1 MAHSYLF
8 EAASIQSYIFDSTK
22 LKDIIGASEL
32 LEYLWLENGLLDQV
46 LETLKLS
53 QPIVFSRRTGGAFYA
68 FAEDAKDLDAL
79 QQLWT
84 LSVQQVAP
92 ELRFMEARAE
102 GSHAYEAF
110 QNARK
115 ILEAARS
122 QYQVSLPLTPPLS
135 LVNTHTGKAV
145 LFNPAKKDKQ
155 LDLASQS
162 KRYFAGAGALLKK
175 FDHELTVYDWP
186 FNLAVEDQ
194 DDEGEEETAQ
204 EVEKSKPAKKDPRF
218 PFKGDNRYVAVVHA
232 DGNRLGQLLR
242 ALAEHSKQ
250 HPESFINIFSAY
262 SEAIEKATI
271 SAARQATA
279 VLKPVYERRNIM
291 PMRPIILGGDD
302 ITVIIRAD
310 LALEFTKVFLSA
322 FAEESQKRLSAV
334 AKEHPVQGLPTRLT
348 ACAGIAYIRSNQPL
362 YLAQTLAE
370 KLCKKAKSAS
380 KKIIENN
387 DAKEVPASLAL
398 YRVTSTLSDDMDV
411 LKELTIENNQEK
423 FINTLSV
430 YGLETDKLPDL
441 QHLLALQKMMEQEEW
456 SRGPARQLLGLLE
469 LDLAQAKTRY
479 QRFRDLMKNNKD
491 YKKLLDEFDKTL
503 EALTTSFDKRHPE
516 LPFYGKE
523 NKDGKSEWHSP
534 LGDAISLLSIDNKTF

>member
-1 MAHSYLF
+1 MAYAYLF
-8 EAASIQSYIFDSTK
+8 EAASIQSYLFDSTK

-32 LEYLWLENGLLDQV
+32 LEYLWLDNGLLDQV
-46 LETLKLS
+46 LETLKLK
-53 QPIVFSRRTGGAFYA
+53 QTIVFSRRTGGAFYA
-68 FAEDAKDLDAL
+68 FAENAKDLDAL

-92 ELRFMEARAE
+92 ELRFVEARAE

-145 LFNPAKKDKQ
+145 LFNASKKDKQ

-162 KRYFAGAGALLKK
+162 KRYFAGASALLKK
-175 FDHELTVYDWP
+175 FDQELTVYDWP
-186 FNLAVEDQ
+186 FNLEVEDQ
-194 DDEGEEETAQ
+194 DDELEEETAQ

-218 PFKGDNRYVAVVHA
+218 PFKRDNRYVAVVHA

-242 ALAEHSKQ
+242 TLAEYSKQ
-250 HPESFINIFSAY
+250 HPESFIDIFSAY

-271 SAARQATA
+271 SAAQQATA
-279 VLKPVYERRNIM
+279 LLKPVYERRKIM

-310 LALEFTKVFLSA
+310 LALEFTKVFLNA
-322 FAEESQKRLSAV
+322 FAEESQKRLSEV

-362 YLAQTLAE
+362 YLAQGLAE
-370 KLCKKAKSAS
+370 DLCKKAKADS
-380 KKIIENN
+380 KKIIKNN
-387 DAKEVPASLAL
+387 NAKEVPASLAL

-430 YGLETDKLPDL
+430 YGLEASELPDL
-441 QHLLALQKMMEQEEW
+441 QHLLALQKLMEQEKW

-479 QRFRDLMKNNKD
+479 KRFRDLMKNNEQ
-491 YKKLLDEFDKTL
+491 YKNLLNDFDKTL
-503 EALTTSFDKRHPE
+503 ENLTSSFGKVHPE
-516 LPFYGKE
+516 LPFYGQE
-523 NKDGKSEWHSP
+523 GKDEWHSP